1 MQSSTQ
7 ISLLIQQIYFYPVN
21 FVKCQI

>member
-7 ISLLIQQIYFYPVN
+7 ISLLIQQIYFYLVN